1 LHLKLS
7 GNKKAGINMN
17 ESDKGQKDIE
27 QDVKK
32 LELLEA
38 FDRLPP
44 VAKSAAAG
52 AAIGS
57 FVPVIGTGIGAIIG
71 GVAGLA
77 WKWKNS

>member
-1 LHLKLS
+1 
-7 GNKKAGINMN
+7 MN
-17 ESDKGQKDIE
+17 ELDKLEKEIE
-27 QDVKK
+27 QTGKQAK
-32 LELLEA
+32 LLEA
-38 FDRLPP
+38 FDSLPP

>member
-1 LHLKLS
+1 MNELDKEKEQA
-7 GNKKAGINMN
+7 GKKA
-17 ESDKGQKDIE
+17 
-27 QDVKK
+27 
-32 LELLEA
+32 ELLEA

>member
-7 GNKKAGINMN
+7 GNKKAGIDMN
-17 ESDKGQKDIE
+17 ELDKSEKEIE
-27 QDVKK
+27 QAGKK
-32 LELLEA
+32 IEILEA

-57 FVPVIGTGIGAIIG
+57 FVPVIGTGIGAIIS